1 MSRSVL
7 RIVCL
12 VGAFLFGVFIS
23 WFAGLDQAPG
33 AEPKKTV
40 PPAENVDLFAAI
52 EQGIVEVKLIA
63 KDSTECNVRVKNKT
77 DKPLSVRLP
86 EAFAGVP
93 VLAQF
98 GGVGAVGGGVGGG
111 MGGYGGGGYGGG
123 LGGGAQGFGGGF
135 GGGGMGGYGGGG
147 LGGGGLGGG
156 FFNVPPEV
164 VVQAKIPIVC
174 LDHGKPDPNAHIQ
187 YEIRPLEDYAK
198 KPDEVREVLKLMAN
212 GKIPQRVAQ
221 IAAWHYNNGMS
232 FEELA
237 AKTLRSAIGLRRP
250 YFSPAEIQAALQVVS
265 FTNQVV
271 MNNKAKEQQPAE
283 VSPGETATS
292 YNP

>member
-1 MSRSVL
+1 MCRSVL

-33 AEPKKTV
+33 AEPKKEAPV
-40 PPAENVDLFAAI
+40 AESVDLFAAI
-52 EQGIVEVKLIA
+52 QQGMVEVKLIA

-77 DKPLSVRLP
+77 DKPLSIRLP

-93 VLAQF
+93 VLAQL
-98 GGVGAVGGGVGGG
+98 GLGGGGLGGG
-111 MGGYGGGGYGGG
+111 LGGGYGGGYGGGGYG
-123 LGGGAQGFGGGF
+123 GGGAQGFGGGF
-135 GGGGMGGYGGGG
+135 GGGGLGGYGGGG
-147 LGGGGLGGG
+147 YGGGGFGGG
-156 FFNVPPEV
+156 MFNVPPEV
-164 VVQAKIPIVC
+164 VVQAKVPIVC
-174 LDHGKPDPNAHIQ
+174 LDHGKQDPNAHVQ

-212 GKIPQRVAQ
+212 GQIPQRVAQ

-237 AKTLRSAIGLRRP
+237 AKTIRSAIGLRRP
-250 YFSPAEIQAALQVVS
+250 YFSPAEIQAALRVVS
-265 FTNQVV
+265 LTNQVV
-271 MNNKAKEQQPAE
+271 MNNRAKSKPAE

-292 YNP
+292 LNP